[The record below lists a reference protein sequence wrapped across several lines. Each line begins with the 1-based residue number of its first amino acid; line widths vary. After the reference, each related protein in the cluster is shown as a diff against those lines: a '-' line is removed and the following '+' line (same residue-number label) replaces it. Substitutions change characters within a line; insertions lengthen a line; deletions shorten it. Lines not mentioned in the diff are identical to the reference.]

1 MLLSDLDL
9 IRSSI
14 DLAVRASSNEEKQ
27 TMYVKLINDCLLSI
41 IR

>member
-14 DLAVRASSNEEKQ
+14 DLAVRASSNEDKQ
-27 TMYVKLINDCLLSI
+27 SKYVILINK
-41 IR
+41 